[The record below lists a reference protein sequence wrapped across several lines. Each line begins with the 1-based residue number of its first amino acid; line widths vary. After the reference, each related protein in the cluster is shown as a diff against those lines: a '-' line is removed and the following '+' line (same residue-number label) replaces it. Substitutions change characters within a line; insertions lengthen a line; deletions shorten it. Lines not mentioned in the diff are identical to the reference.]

1 MSNLLAVQDNNNELG
16 IGSSFISLGTNND
29 LQFTYDNNTLLQ
41 FNTSNNTLNVGTV
54 KQSTWQGT
62 AIGTS
67 YGGTGLN
74 TLGTAN
80 QVLAV
85 NTNSGLE
92 WKNSTDGTDYTTNT
106 DISTQAQ
113 TAVTIGN
120 INQSFNINCSSNL
133 ILNLDSTPT
142 NNQILGYS
150 SDSVKFI
157 DEASNTSNIGTVDQ
171 LWMLM
176 NYFYPGYQSLLMELN
191 VRTTSNGVNL
201 LTNFNSFTYNYSL
214 TVLNTNDNSTLN
226 TNIYLEPKVFHNS
239 SITISQDSGSY
250 SSFNINSN
258 VYTLNNTNTGLNTT
272 TFSIKVGENTYV
284 LEIIR
289 KNITTT
295 LTGYRDSAYTNP
307 IDYAFINN
315 TVYVKT
321 EFSEL
326 LNGLS
331 ESDITITNGTLVSG
345 SLIPN
350 VGIETTIYKYSVDST
365 QTNGNNLKIKV
376 NSGVV
381 SDTLGNINKD
391 SNELDYTYDNVR
403 PFIQSMNIYT
413 STTNRDSNTGA
424 IATNTSLSTHNVLYA
439 KVLLSENSND
449 FSASDITKINCSISS
464 FEPSAPTGIGT
475 NNYTFTITTDLNKT
489 STIQIQA
496 NKFTDAATN
505 QNTNL
510 PANSFTFTHDDTKPS
525 ISSLTLSG
533 NGSYKQNDVII
544 ITAVFDEVIK
554 DNTPKIS
561 ISGSNTLSI
570 TSMTK
575 DNNTTYTYSYTVGA
589 GDGSATITI
598 SDTED
603 LADNKMDDNS
613 NTSFTVDNTKPTVDH
628 VTSQDTDNGKYT
640 IGETIVIWV
649 IFTETVTVTGT
660 PQLTLET
667 DTTDVVV
674 NYTTGTGTDTLKFNY
689 TVATGHTSSRLDY
702 KDTTALKL
710 NGGTIKDV
718 AGNNANLT
726 LATPQ
731 TAGSLW
737 WNKDFVIY
745 IQSSVLQSVGLNTNI
760 NQKYYVISKR
770 PSPSSSKYLHV
781 WDNDLSSHSLR
792 DLFDGI
798 FTNFA
803 VGNLNLGHRYRN
815 KFKLI
820 NIYPGGTEIHN
831 NQNCDYIY
839 ADIEL
844 AYASDNVLTANR
856 RHNDD
861 AKTQLYSRT
870 QKQTKKNKTTEN
882 VSVARH
888 MDSLWNMGNK
898 AKSNYSGLT
907 NNTYIT
913 NDSAT
918 WGSLWT
924 ADNASYGFNHN
935 DYDNESKYDNEFRVK
950 LIKIPTENA
959 FYIQNATTTST
970 SMDGG
975 NSNNATLTNPSE
987 SDNNA
992 LTDPNYTRFTGGSY
1006 LVLHNTFGSWGIPMW
1021 NLKQKSSNDS
1031 DHGLLSWYNSNVGT
1045 YQNLGQSSG
1054 KPVPNDENFKWEFEE
1069 TN

>member
-1 MSNLLAVQDNNNELG
+1 MSNILTVQDNNNELG

-41 FNTSNNTLNVGTV
+41 FNTSNNTLGVGTV
-54 KQSTWQGT
+54 EQSTWQGT

-67 YGGTGLN
+67 YGGTGL
-74 TLGTAN
+74 TTIGTAN

-85 NTNSGLE
+85 NTNGSLE
-92 WKNSTDGTDYTTNT
+92 WKNSTGGNNTGYTTNT

-120 INQSFNINCSSNL
+120 INQPFNINSSSNL
-133 ILNLDSTPT
+133 ILNLANSAPT

-157 DEASNTSNIGTVDQ
+157 DETSSTSNIGTVDH

-191 VRTTSNGVNL
+191 VRKTSNGVNL

-258 VYTLNNTNTGLNTT
+258 VYTLNNTNPGLNTT

-307 IDYAFINN
+307 IDYTFINN

-326 LNGLS
+326 FNDFS

-350 VGIETTIYKYSVDST
+350 VGIGTTIYKYSVDST

-424 IATNTSLSTHNVLYA
+424 IATNTTLSTTNILYA

-449 FSASDITKINCSISS
+449 FSVSDITKTNCSISS
-464 FEPSAPTGIGT
+464 FEPSAPSGIGT
-475 NNYTFTITTDLNKT
+475 NNYTFTLNCDLNKT
-489 STIQIQA
+489 STIQIPENA
-496 NKFTDAATN
+496 FTDAATN

-510 PANSFTFTHDDTKPS
+510 PENLFTFTHDDTKPS
-525 ISSLTLSG
+525 IDSLTLSG
-533 NGSYKQNDVII
+533 NGSYKQNDII
-544 ITAVFDEVIK
+544 TITAVFDEVIK

-570 TSMTK
+570 ISMTK
-575 DNNTTYTYSYTVGA
+575 DNNTTYTYSYNVGA

-598 SDTED
+598 SDAED
-603 LADNKMDDNS
+603 IAGNVMEDY
-613 NTSFTVDNTKPTVDH
+613 NTSFTVD
-628 VTSQDTDNGKYT
+628 Y
-640 IGETIVIWV
+640 
-649 IFTETVTVTGT
+649 
-660 PQLTLET
+660 
-667 DTTDVVV
+667 
-674 NYTTGTGTDTLKFNY
+674 
-689 TVATGHTSSRLDY
+689 
-702 KDTTALKL
+702 
-710 NGGTIKDV
+710 
-718 AGNNANLT
+718 
-726 LATPQ
+726 
-731 TAGSLW
+731 
-737 WNKDFVIY
+737 
-745 IQSSVLQSVGLNTNI
+745 
-760 NQKYYVISKR
+760 
-770 PSPSSSKYLHV
+770 
-781 WDNDLSSHSLR
+781 
-792 DLFDGI
+792 
-798 FTNFA
+798 
-803 VGNLNLGHRYRN
+803 
-815 KFKLI
+815 
-820 NIYPGGTEIHN
+820 
-831 NQNCDYIY
+831 
-839 ADIEL
+839 
-844 AYASDNVLTANR
+844 
-856 RHNDD
+856 
-861 AKTQLYSRT
+861 
-870 QKQTKKNKTTEN
+870 
-882 VSVARH
+882 
-888 MDSLWNMGNK
+888 
-898 AKSNYSGLT
+898 
-907 NNTYIT
+907 
-913 NDSAT
+913 
-918 WGSLWT
+918 
-924 ADNASYGFNHN
+924 
-935 DYDNESKYDNEFRVK
+935 
-950 LIKIPTENA
+950 
-959 FYIQNATTTST
+959 
-970 SMDGG
+970 
-975 NSNNATLTNPSE
+975 
-987 SDNNA
+987 
-992 LTDPNYTRFTGGSY
+992 
-1006 LVLHNTFGSWGIPMW
+1006 
-1021 NLKQKSSNDS
+1021 
-1031 DHGLLSWYNSNVGT
+1031 
-1045 YQNLGQSSG
+1045 
-1054 KPVPNDENFKWEFEE
+1054 
-1069 TN
+1069 